1 MPRGQRVRCA
11 SRAWCCGALITFCW
25 PGRRHERARAP
36 PALLRRATR
45 GRAAGAS
52 PASPASAE
60 SAARCAALAAN
71 GAPARVARSASQL
84 YLQAPS
90 ASASAS
96 ASASQ
101 QASPQTGAQRNTA
114 RPASGR
120 ISLSSMTV
128 LMTPAACS
136 ACTTC
141 AAREFP
147 AASRTAAPD
156 FCSGRRH
163 CCHRG
168 RGTAAARA
176 EEVTLTTQRTTRGA
190 RKVLWTASTRSRRRA
205 PPSTDAARRVCPA
218 ISQTSCG
225 GAGSWG

>member
-1 MPRGQRVRCA
+1 VPRCQRVCCA

-25 PGRRHERARAP
+25 SGRRRARARAH

-45 GRAAGAS
+45 GCAAGAS
-52 PASPASAE
+52 PASPA
-60 SAARCAALAAN
+60 RAN

-84 YLQAPS
+84 DLQAPNTS
-90 ASASAS
+90 ASASL
-96 ASASQ
+96 
-101 QASPQTGAQRNTA
+101 QASPQTGAQRKTA

-147 AASRTAAPD
+147 AASRTATPD
-156 FCSGRRH
+156 CCSGRGH

-190 RKVLWTASTRSRRRA
+190 RKVLWTAASTRNRRRA

-225 GAGSWG
+225 GAGSRG